1 MKNRNGRHQIQHQPV
16 NFAPTNLLGG
26 TGNNSFFKKK
36 SSSPKDGTKVIVYKL
51 LFTKRFDYV
60 SQKDIQLQKKYALNL
75 ISDSLGVKEEFL
87 TLKQKGKKVEEILHT
102 DRVFYVHRGKKLIGK
117 CSIRE
122 QRTFQGTH
130 LIFVFKT
137 RHRISGNKKGKG

>member
-1 MKNRNGRHQIQHQPV
+1 MKNRNGRNNIQHQPV

-26 TGNNSFFKKK
+26 TGNNSFYKKK
-36 SSSPKDGTKVIVYKL
+36 PGEHKDGAKTIVYKL

-60 SQKDIQLQKKYALNL
+60 SQKDIQMQKKYALNL
-75 ISDSLGVKEEFL
+75 ISDSLGIKEEFL

-122 QRTFQGTH
+122 QRTFKGTH
-130 LIFVFKT
+130 LIYVFKT
-137 RHRISGNKKGKG
+137 RHRTSGKKKGQ